1 MLWDGFQDTAD
12 RLAHGVTEG
21 DWRSA
26 VSRSYYAVFH
36 YFRTFLLSHGLD
48 LGKGGQA
55 HFNLYVGL
63 WNCGFPNVAA
73 VANRIDVLRTH
84 RVTADYNLGTFLGQS
99 DAKGDALESRAVV
112 VDFQALLARTSSAQ
126 IADGARR
133 YLQSIGRLGKTP

>member
-26 VSRSYYAVFH
+26 ISRGYYAVFH
-36 YFRTFLLSHGLD
+36 YFRAFLLSHGLD
-48 LGKGGQA
+48 IGKSGQA

-73 VANRIDVLRTH
+73 VANWIDILRIH
-84 RVTADYNLGTFLGQS
+84 RVTADYNLAPSIGQA
-99 DAKGDALESRAVV
+99 DAKSDVQESRAVV
-112 VDFQALLARTSSAQ
+112 ADFQALLPRTSSAH
-126 IADGARR
+126 ITDGARR
-133 YLQSIGRLGKTP
+133 YLQGIDRLGKTP